1 MEFILIPSFILF
13 LFLFDRSIN
22 INQIKWFVLH
32 SFTNLLIII
41 TSFMD
46 MKNLLINPLHQES
59 SLLTNYPRILTI
71 GLHAYHLI
79 AFKIEFIDYLHHF
92 LMIGALSSTYYYSDL
107 VMTNY
112 FLFYMTGLTGMFD
125 YMMLALVKLNMMNK
139 ITEKKINSVLNNYI
153 RYPLIMNGV
162 STLYFRYINNIYEF
176 TAESYNIYGFIL
188 LMAIFFWNG
197 SYFNY
202 RVVHNYG
209 MNSAHTYRSL
219 V

>member
-1 MEFILIPSFILF
+1 MDLLLIPSFILF

-22 INQIKWFVLH
+22 INAIRWFVLH
-32 SFTNLLIII
+32 SITNLIIVI

-59 SLLTNYPRILTI
+59 TLLTNYPRILTI
-71 GLHAYHLI
+71 GLHFYHLI

-112 FLFYMTGLTGMFD
+112 FLFFMTGITGMFD
-125 YMMLALVKLNMMNK
+125 YMMLALVKLNIMNK
-139 ITEKKINSVLNNYI
+139 ITEKRINSMLNNYI

-162 STLYFRYINNIYEF
+162 SALYFRYINNVYEF
-176 TAESYNIYGFIL
+176 TAKSYNIYGFIL

-209 MNSAHTYRSL
+209 MNSAHIYRSL
-219 V
+219 I

>member
-1 MEFILIPSFILF
+1 MDLILISSFILF
-13 LFLFDRSIN
+13 LFLFDRTIN
-22 INQIKWFVLH
+22 IDAIRWFILH
-32 SFTNLLIII
+32 SFTNLIIII

-59 SLLTNYPRILTI
+59 TLLTNYPRILTI
-71 GLHAYHLI
+71 GLHCYHLM
-79 AFKIEFIDYLHHF
+79 AFKIEIIDYIHHI

-112 FLFYMTGLTGMFD
+112 FLFFMTGLTGMFD
-125 YMMLALVKLNMMNK
+125 YMMLALVKLNIMNRIK
-139 ITEKKINSVLNNYI
+139 EKQINSILNNYI

-162 STLYFRYINNIYEF
+162 SALYFRYINNIYEYS
-176 TAESYNIYGFIL
+176 EKSYNIYGFIL

-209 MNSAHTYRSL
+209 MNSSHMYRSL
-219 V
+219 I